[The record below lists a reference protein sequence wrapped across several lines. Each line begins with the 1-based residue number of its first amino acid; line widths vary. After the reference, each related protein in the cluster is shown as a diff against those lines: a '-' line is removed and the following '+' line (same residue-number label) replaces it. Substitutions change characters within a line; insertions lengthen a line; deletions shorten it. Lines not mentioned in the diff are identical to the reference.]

1 MDTLKSFRLL
11 LLDDHPLFREGLV
24 MALNKLEPDCEVVA
38 VATLPQAMSLLAEDP
53 NRFDLVLIDYKL
65 PGRDGLSCA
74 IELQTRHPMVS
85 FGLISGEDDAL
96 LPQRAREAGLVAFLS
111 KSLEMHALLDAL
123 RQLAR
128 GEMVYSLNTSLATR
142 GLPAQDFGL
151 TPRQLDVLQMLATG
165 ESNKAIAQNM
175 GISPATVKN
184 HLDAIFEKMGVTNRL
199 QAVMLAKAALR

>member
-38 VATLPQAMSLLAEDP
+38 VATLPQARALLAEDP

-74 IELQTRHPMVS
+74 IDLHTQYPMVS

-96 LPQRAREAGLVAFLS
+96 LPQRARQAGLVAFLS
-111 KSLEMHALLDAL
+111 KSLEMDALLDAL

-128 GEMVYSLNTSLATR
+128 GETVFSLNASLAAR

-151 TPRQLDVLQMLATG
+151 TTRQQAVLQMLATG
-165 ESNKAIAQNM
+165 ESNKAIAQAM

-199 QAVMLAKAALR
+199 QAVMLARAALR

>member
-38 VATLPQAMSLLAEDP
+38 VATLPQAKALLAEDP

-65 PGRDGLSCA
+65 PGSDGLSCVG
-74 IELQTRHPMVS
+74 ELQARHPMVS
-85 FGLISGEDDAL
+85 FGLISGEDDDR
-96 LPQRAREAGLVAFLS
+96 LPQRAKEAGLVAFLS
-111 KSLEMHALLDAL
+111 KSLEMSALLDAL
-123 RQLAR
+123 RQLSR
-128 GEMVYSLNTSLATR
+128 GETVYCLNTSLATR

-151 TPRQLDVLQMLATG
+151 TPRQLDVLHLLATG
-165 ESNKAIAQNM
+165 ESNKAIAQSM